1 MEKLSYSAHISNKK
15 SAINSKAKLAG
26 VAKHNLRKYHS
37 SGYSNENIK
46 LIYGTD
52 NLMRDVKQVY
62 KEQFGEAVKVYNAKQ
77 TRPDRKIKNYFNE
90 VSEKSQDMAVEII
103 FQIGDKKFW
112 EENCEKEQ
120 LIMAQAMYEMMLS
133 QLMEMLP
140 DFVVANAVVHFDEA
154 SPHMHVVGVPVG
166 RGFKRGL
173 ETKVS
178 KRSVFTQETLAN
190 ILQGELRELAE
201 SNTEMFFDVGF
212 KEKQK
217 GKNHDLSVVEY
228 KVAKETEKQKELEFE
243 NTVLEIEKVKLD
255 KEFQKTSEKL
265 QEVRAIASM
274 GEDEMNALEN
284 AISIGPAEPTGMM
297 SARAYRDKVVKP
309 FLSKILGMTKLVI
322 ARAKSCFAEL
332 IRVQSELETVKEER
346 DTLKWECK
354 NLQDRNEYVNGL
366 YERMDKE
373 NDRLREE
380 NRELGFF
387 RKYLSRDEYEKI
399 VERGEREHKKSR

>member
-15 SAINSKAKLAG
+15 SAINSKAKLVG
-26 VAKHNLRKYHS
+26 VAKHNLRRYH
-37 SGYSNENIK
+37 YSNYSDENIK

-52 NLMRDVKQVY
+52 NLMRDVKRVY
-62 KEQFGEAVKVYNAKQ
+62 EEQFGEAVKEYNKKQ

-120 LIMAQAMYEMMLS
+120 LIMVQAIYEMMLS

-178 KRSVFTQETLAN
+178 KRSVFTQDTLAN
-190 ILQGELRELAE
+190 VLQGELRKIAEWSADWVFHTEL
-201 SNTEMFFDVGF
+201 

-217 GKNHDLSVVEY
+217 GKKHDLSVVEY
-228 KVAKETEKQKELEFE
+228 KVAKEKEKYSELKEKIVKQEEEVERLEEKETEMIKKAQLA
-243 NTVLEIEKVKLD
+243 
-255 KEFQKTSEKL
+255 EKL
-265 QEVRAIASM
+265 YDV
-274 GEDEMNALEN
+274 
-284 AISIGPAEPTGMM
+284 
-297 SARAYRDKVVKP
+297 
-309 FLSKILGMTKLVI
+309 MTKMGMDDDYL
-322 ARAKSCFAEL
+322 R
-332 IRVQSELETVKEER
+332 ER
-346 DTLKWECK
+346 
-354 NLQDRNEYVNGL
+354 YVDVM
-366 YERMDKE
+366 YE
-373 NDRLREE
+373 NQQLREE
-380 NRELGFF
+380 N
-387 RKYLSRDEYEKI
+387 SRLQEMLDKALDFMKQFVIDGRSVSDRFKEKVGWVTEKI
-399 VERGEREHKKSR
+399 ADKVRTERSR